1 MHKLWI
7 TCGPIALPN
16 QVGTASTGIQD
27 CSTSYLFVHGRLG
40 SFRRSEAC
48 VEIVVIVAQVAIVAV
63 SAALVAVALGKA
75 VA

>member
-1 MHKLWI
+1 M
-7 TCGPIALPN
+7 
-16 QVGTASTGIQD
+16 
-27 CSTSYLFVHGRLG
+27 HGRLD

-63 SAALVAVALGKA
+63 SAALVVVALGKA